1 MASKA
6 PQQTG
11 GGATKTASGPGAFQI
26 RSMSNTNHSK
36 YMNILV
42 YGKHGAGKTTL
53 AASSVDVPQ
62 MNDILVVMAEGGE
75 VVFEDNSR
83 IEAYEDLDV
92 VKVDRIEQF
101 QKIYEFL
108 KAHVSMR
115 DDPSK
120 EAQLK
125 QLQDMVFADGE
136 DSGRIR
142 RYRTVIIDSLSE
154 IEAYCLSKILNLDA
168 LGLDAGDDMEVAGF
182 PQFRKNMH
190 IMQRA
195 IRQFRDLQ
203 IHVIMTCAESWSQ
216 DERKAYS
223 FTPKLTGQ
231 LSSIAQGFF
240 DIVGWIVVGQ
250 KPSENEQ
257 APRRMFVQPQS
268 SPRADAK
275 CRLAS
280 YKSDY
285 FDNPTMEDIMVG
297 TGFIKPKPE

>member
-1 MASKA
+1 MNMATKA

-11 GGATKTASGPGAFQI
+11 GGGTRTASGPGAFQV
-26 RSMSNTNHSK
+26 RSLSNSTHSK
-36 YMNILV
+36 YINALF

-53 AASSVDVPQ
+53 AASAVDVPQ
-62 MNDILVVMAEGGE
+62 MGDVLVVMAEGGE
-75 VVFEDNSR
+75 IVFENNDR
-83 IEAYEDLDV
+83 IDAYDGLDI

-101 QKIYEFL
+101 QKIYEFV
-108 KAHVSMR
+108 KAHISYR

-120 EAQLK
+120 EDQLK
-125 QLQDMVFADGE
+125 ALQEMVFGE
-136 DSGRIR
+136 FDGRIR

-154 IEAYCLSKILNLDA
+154 IEAYCLAKILNLDT

-223 FTPKLTGQ
+223 YTPKLTGQ

-240 DIVGWIVVGQ
+240 DVVGWLVVGQ
-250 KPSENEQ
+250 KSSENEA
-257 APRRMFVQPQS
+257 APRRLFVQPQAA
-268 SPRADAK
+268 PKADAK
-275 CRLAS
+275 CRLAA
-280 YKSDY
+280 YKSDF
-285 FDNPTMEDIMVG
+285 FDNPTMQDIMVG
-297 TGFIKPKPE
+297 TGFIKE

>member
-11 GGATKTASGPGAFQI
+11 GGGTKTASGPGAFQI

-36 YMNILV
+36 FLNLLV

-53 AASSVDVPQ
+53 AASAADVPQ
-62 MNDILVVMAEGGE
+62 MNDVLVIMAEGGE
-75 VVFEDNSR
+75 VVFEDNDR
-83 IEAYEDLDV
+83 ISNYEGLDV

-115 DDPSK
+115 DNPAM
-120 EAQLK
+120 EAQLQ
-125 QLQDMVFADGE
+125 QLQEMVFGGFDG
-136 DSGRIR
+136 RLR
-142 RYRTVIIDSLSE
+142 RYRTVIVDSLSE
-154 IEAYCLSKILNLDA
+154 IEAYCMAKILNLDA
-168 LGLDAGDDMEVAGF
+168 IGLDSGEEMEVAGF
-182 PQFRKNMH
+182 PQFRKNLH

-203 IHVIMTCAESWSQ
+203 IHTIFTCAESWSQ

-223 FTPKLTGQ
+223 YTPKLTGQ
-231 LSSIAQGFF
+231 LSGIAQGFF

-250 KPSENEQ
+250 KAAEGEA
-257 APRRMFVQPQS
+257 APRRMFVQPQAQ
-268 SPRADAK
+268 PKADAK
-275 CRLAS
+275 CRLAT
-280 YKSDY
+280 YKSDF
-285 FDNPTMEDIMVG
+285 FDNPVMKDILVG
-297 TGFIKPKPE
+297 TGYIKDGE